1 MQNTIF
7 HHQDTIQQTFILRGN
22 SINPMIDAA
31 TPLLGMT
38 QRLRDMTNL
47 DNAEEVYKQV
57 VNDILAVEH
66 ILQTK
71 GYESSSVVSF
81 RYVLC
86 TFIDELAMQHPWNSQ
101 NNWGAHS
108 LLVRFHNESWGG
120 ERVYLLLER
129 LMSEPQKYKDL
140 LEFIYI
146 CFCLGF
152 RGRYKVGIGHTE
164 EFNKIFRRLHDLLY
178 SMQDKSTNIVLS
190 QGESIKSPYKLK
202 KKFSIT
208 TLSIYLVAGLLI
220 VYLIYTLK
228 LNSQTQEIINQLNLL
243 LH

>member
-1 MQNTIF
+1 MQNTTF
-7 HHQDTIQQTFILRGN
+7 QNEESIQQEFILRGN

-38 QRLRDMTNL
+38 QRLRDVTIL

-57 VNDILAVEH
+57 VNDILAIEH

-71 GYESSSVVSF
+71 GYEPGAIVSF

-86 TFIDELAMQHPWNSQ
+86 TFIDELAMQHPWNTQ
-101 NNWGAHS
+101 NNWGKHS

-129 LMSEPQKYKDL
+129 LMSEPKKYKDL
-140 LEFIYI
+140 LEFIYL

-164 EFNKIFRRLHDLLY
+164 EFNKIFRQLHNLVI
-178 SMQDKSTNIVLS
+178 SMQEEYGNTVLS
-190 QGESIKSPYKLK
+190 QGKSLKSLYKVK
-202 KKFSIT
+202 KKVSIRA
-208 TLSIYLVAGLLI
+208 LCVWLI
-220 VYLIYTLK
+220 TSFMIIYLIYALK
-228 LNSQTQEIINQLNLL
+228 LNSQTQGIIEQLNQLLR
-243 LH
+243 